1 MKLEDKAQ
9 LRLPMLQPWLPFVML
24 RKPWLILLVLQNECL
39 AKCFGETITTVTLHA
54 TQPLPVLCGNTLLE
68 GNNCYNLISPVEVIW
83 LH

>member
-1 MKLEDKAQ
+1 MADIACPAKRVSCK
-9 LRLPMLQPWLPFVML
+9 
-24 RKPWLILLVLQNECL
+24 VLW
-39 AKCFGETITTVTLHA
+39 ETVTTVTLHA

>member
-39 AKCFGETITTVTLHA
+39 AKCFGKQLQLSHYM
-54 TQPLPVLCGNTLLE
+54 QLNPFQC
-68 GNNCYNLISPVEVIW
+68 SVEIPF
-83 LH
+83 